1 MIIAVVG
8 SGGKTTRIH
17 RLTEKYRKAGKKVLV
32 TTTTHMYRE
41 EGCELSG
48 NVEKIREQLETCGYC
63 MAGLPA
69 ENEKIKA
76 LPLEVYE
83 AVCAYADV
91 VLVEADGSKE
101 KPVKF
106 PAEHEPVIPQNA
118 DEIHI
123 VTGLSAL
130 GKPLKE
136 VSHRKELVQE
146 CLGIGEDTCLTPEHL
161 QKLLEK
167 GYLEPLKEKYSDKNI
182 KVCPG
187 QVNSLYERTVAA
199 LLKEQKDVA
208 LLNPAWFEVKPK
220 LVILG
225 GGHVGKEIAKI
236 GSYLD
241 FEVTVIDDRA
251 EFVTKEAIPEAD
263 FLYFHEFD
271 TVEEILPNTDNVFYV
286 VVTRGHAADRICVEK
301 ILNRNYAY
309 LGMIG
314 SKKKI
319 AATYEILRAHGFTE
333 EQISSIH
340 APIGLKIGA
349 RTPAEIAVSVSA
361 ELILEKNKNTS
372 STLSAELADTKEE
385 GILCIIIEK
394 HGSSPR
400 GEGSMMFVTEN
411 GILGSIGGGILEC
424 HVVEDAKKMTSV
436 TIKDYQLSK
445 EESAAMGMICGG
457 SNKILF
463 VPLNGNYKIKL

>member
-17 RLTEKYRKAGKKVLV
+17 TLMERYRKEGKKVLV

-48 NVEKIREQLETCGYC
+48 SVEQIREKLEVYGYC

-69 ENEKIKA
+69 EDGKIKA

-83 AVCAYADV
+83 AVCEYADV
-91 VLVEADGSKE
+91 VLVEADGSKGL
-101 KPVKF
+101 PVKF
-106 PAEHEPVIPQNA
+106 PAEHEPVIPENI

-136 VSHRKELVQE
+136 VSHRKVLVQD
-146 CLGIGEDTCLTPEHL
+146 CLGISEDTCLKPEHL

-167 GYLEPLKEKYSDKNI
+167 GYVEPLKEKYPEKII
-182 KVCPG
+182 KICPG
-187 QVNSLYERTVAA
+187 QANSLYERAVAA
-199 LLKEQKDVA
+199 LLREEKDMSI
-208 LLNPAWFEVKPK
+208 LNPAWFEVKPK

-225 GGHVGKEIAKI
+225 GGHVGKEIAKL
-236 GSYLD
+236 GSYLE
-241 FEVTVIDDRA
+241 FEVTVIDDRP
-251 EFVTKEAIPEAD
+251 EFVTKEAILEAD
-263 FLYFHEFD
+263 YLHFHEFD
-271 TVEEILPNTDNVFYV
+271 TVEEILPETDNAFYV
-286 VVTRGHAADRICVEK
+286 VVTRGHAADRVCVEK
-301 ILNRNYAY
+301 LLKRNYAY

-319 AATYEILRAHGFTE
+319 TATYEILRENGFTE
-333 EQISSIH
+333 EKIGSIH

-349 RTPAEIAVSVSA
+349 RTPSEIAVSVAA
-361 ELILEKNKNTS
+361 ELILEKNKNTC
-372 STLSAELADTKEE
+372 STLSAELANTRKK

-400 GEGSMMFVTEN
+400 GEGSMMLVTEN
-411 GILGSIGGGILEC
+411 GMLGSIGGGILEC
-424 HVVEDAKKMTSV
+424 RVVEDAKKITSV
-436 TIKDYQLSK
+436 TIEDYQLSN
-445 EESAAMGMICGG
+445 EESAVMGMICGG

-463 VPLNGNYKIKL
+463 IPLKDEL

>member
-1 MIIAVVG
+1 MIIVVVG

-17 RLTEKYRKAGKKVLV
+17 TLTEEYRKAGKKVLV
-32 TTTTHMYRE
+32 TTTTHMYIE
-41 EGCELSG
+41 EGCDISG
-48 NVEKIREQLETCGYC
+48 NAEQIREKLENSGYC

-83 AVCAYADV
+83 AVCEYADI
-91 VLVEADGSKE
+91 VLVEADGSKGL
-101 KPVKF
+101 PIKF
-106 PAEHEPVIPQNA
+106 PAEHEPVIPENA

-130 GKPLKE
+130 GRPLSK
-136 VSHRKELVQE
+136 VSHRKELVQN
-146 CLGIGEDTCLTPEHL
+146 CLGINGDICLEPKHL

-167 GYLEPLKEKYSDKNI
+167 GYVEPLKEKYPEKNI
-182 KVCPG
+182 KICPG
-187 QVNSLYERTVAA
+187 QVNSLYERAVAS
-199 LLKEQKDVA
+199 LMKEQKDVFM
-208 LLNPAWFEVKPK
+208 LNPAWFEVKPK

-225 GGHVGKEIAKI
+225 GGHVGKEIAKL
-236 GSYLD
+236 GRYLD

-251 EFVTKEAIPEAD
+251 EFVTREAIPEAD
-263 FLYFHEFD
+263 YLHFHEFD
-271 TVEEILPNTDNVFYV
+271 TVEEILPETDNAFYV
-286 VVTRGHAADRICVEK
+286 VVTRGHAADRECVEK
-301 ILNRNYAY
+301 ILKRNYAY

-319 AATYEILRAHGFTE
+319 DATYELLREHGFTE

-349 RTPAEIAVSVSA
+349 RTPEEIAVSVAA
-361 ELILEKNKNTS
+361 ELILEKNKNTC
-372 STLSAELADTKEE
+372 STLSAELSDSKEE

-400 GEGSMMFVTEN
+400 GEGSMMLVTKE

-424 HVVEDAKKMTSV
+424 SVLEDAKKITSV
-436 TIKDYQLSK
+436 TVEDYQLSN

-463 VPLNGNYKIKL
+463 VPLKDEL